1 MNVFVMPNLTK
12 RNAPFHTKRI
22 VGQLHRFGMEVSMDC
37 RYRMDFPES
46 GVQFCEDF
54 YQGLAACDIVVA
66 VGGDGTIIHAAKH
79 AAMAGKPVLGINVGR
94 LGFVAGLGADE
105 LEKLEGLV
113 TGKYAVENRML
124 LQVDTV
130 LDGAHQTYYA
140 LNDAVISRGSLSRIL
155 DFKVLFNSANMCGY
169 RADGLIFSTPTGST
183 AYSLSAGGPVI
194 DPSME
199 CILLTPICPHSLFA
213 RTVVFGGDA
222 VLEAHAVRDED
233 SEVFLTVDGE
243 RALPVPDRCAI
254 YIRRSGY
261 RAQIIKLKQNNFYE
275 VLNQKLAERRS

>member
-1 MNVFVMPNLTK
+1 
-12 RNAPFHTKRI
+12 
-22 VGQLHRFGMEVSMDC
+22 
-37 RYRMDFPES
+37 
-46 GVQFCEDF
+46 
-54 YQGLAACDIVVA
+54 
-66 VGGDGTIIHAAKH
+66 
-79 AAMAGKPVLGINVGR
+79 
-94 LGFVAGLGADE
+94 
-105 LEKLEGLV
+105 
-113 TGKYAVENRML
+113 
-124 LQVDTV
+124 
-130 LDGAHQTYYA
+130 
-140 LNDAVISRGSLSRIL
+140 
-155 DFKVLFNSANMCGY
+155 MCGY

-243 RALPVPDRCAI
+243 RALPVPDQCAI

>member
-54 YQGLAACDIVVA
+54 YQGLAVCDIVVA

-94 LGFVAGLGADE
+94 LGFVAGLEADE

-194 DPSME
+194 EPNMD
-199 CILLTPICPHSLFA
+199 CLVYTPICPHSLFN
-213 RTVVFGGDA
+213 RSIIFGTKSQLLVDIPANIGRLYLA
-222 VLEAHAVRDED
+222 
-233 SEVFLTVDGE
+233 VDGE
-243 RALPVPDRCAI
+243 TPLEVFTKDKLRFFPSDRFARF
-254 YIRRSGY
+254 IRLGGY
-261 RAQIIKLKQNNFYE
+261 DFYDI
-275 VLNQKLAERRS
+275 LNQKIIETRQ

>member
-1 MNVFVMPNLTK
+1 
-12 RNAPFHTKRI
+12 
-22 VGQLHRFGMEVSMDC
+22 MDC

-94 LGFVAGLGADE
+94 LGFVAGLEADE

-124 LQVDTV
+124 LQVDTA
-130 LDGAHQTYYA
+130 LDDVHQTYYA

-213 RTVVFGGDA
+213 RSYIFDEKARLSIRAGVMDGEAD
-222 VLEAHAVRDED
+222 VL
-233 SEVFLTVDGE
+233 LTVDGE
-243 RALPVPDRCAI
+243 SGIAVPAGETISVTRCDADACLIKIKQMSFYDVLGKKLVDR
-254 YIRRSGY
+254 R
-261 RAQIIKLKQNNFYE
+261 
-275 VLNQKLAERRS
+275 